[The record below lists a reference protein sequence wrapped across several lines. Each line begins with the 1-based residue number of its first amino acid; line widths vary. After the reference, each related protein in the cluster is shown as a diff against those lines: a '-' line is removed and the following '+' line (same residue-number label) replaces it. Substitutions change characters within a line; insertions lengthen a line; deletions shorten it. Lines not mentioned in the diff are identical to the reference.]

1 MGGGCLF
8 VGVYL
13 FLCIGVVSTLIRQL
27 NQVIQL
33 VQKALAGGVNLKK
46 KHIGKPDLV
55 VNDSKLKVPR

>member
-46 KHIGKPDLV
+46 
-55 VNDSKLKVPR
+55 NT